1 MPFHPFL
8 PRSARR
14 IRPSR
19 LAALSVASS
28 MAMAAVP
35 VAAEEATTDAATTRL
50 DSIVVT
56 AEKQG
61 RSQHD
66 TATSTTVLDAQSLD
80 ERGIVD
86 SRDVFADLAN
96 VTSVGQGNLAPAV
109 RGVDG
114 TGAALGVDAFFAG
127 SRPRLSVTVDGRPA
141 SYNEIVFGD
150 NSLWD
155 VQQVEFLRGPQSL
168 LQGRNAIA
176 GTLAIK
182 TRDPSFEREAGVR
195 VIGGDG
201 DRREGAF
208 YLSGPLADEELAIRL
223 AGGIQHRE
231 SFLDFAPYPGASDP
245 GEFETRTLRAKLAWK
260 PKALPDFSALLTVQ
274 HASARAPQT
283 ETVSRPF
290 DARGIASTPDM
301 PVFAPRTNAAVL
313 DTRWQ
318 LADRLRWE
326 NLLSTTDLHVD
337 RFAPVRTGV
346 ARIDTRDAML
356 EPRLVLDRGDTRFG
370 GIAGVYLY
378 RANQREFIDY
388 PIDERFR
395 DRVRTAAI
403 YGEGTLALSERFDLN
418 FGARYE
424 RETHRRYGGE
434 GALVHIDIDKTY
446 SAFLPKL
453 GLAWHPDPRWTFGVF
468 ASRGYNAGGGGVT
481 LDVPIVSYDYGA
493 EYVRDY
499 EAYFRADLADGRV
512 QLTGNVFYGEFTDMQ
527 LPFDLNP
534 DPAIWSVVI
543 RNADRARNYG
553 AEFGLRWLATSA
565 LELRADLGLLRTKVT
580 DYPNSG
586 IEGHEF
592 ANAPSATASLG
603 ATWRGDD
610 GFEFGVNARYSNAYF
625 SDIENRPIGRTDP
638 YWIANLRAG
647 YRFGK
652 AFVFAGVSNLFDE
665 NTPMLITTYS
675 SVPTSFDTAQ
685 LPQPRRWYVGLQY
698 DW

>member
-1 MPFHPFL
+1 MSIVCRRAPAGGRTCL
-8 PRSARR
+8 PIRR
-14 IRPSR
+14 RAAWLIAA
-19 LAALSVASS
+19 AALPS
-28 MAMAAVP
+28 AAFADVP
-35 VAAEEATTDAATTRL
+35 ADAPTRL
-50 DSIVVT
+50 ENIVVT

-61 RSQHD
+61 RSQHE

-80 ERGIVD
+80 ERGFVD
-86 SRDVFADLAN
+86 SRDVLGDLVN
-96 VTSVGQGNLAPAV
+96 VTGLGQGNLAPTV

-127 SRPRLSVTVDGRPA
+127 SRPRLNVTLDGRPA

-208 YLSGPLADEELAIRL
+208 YLSGPLIGDELAFRL
-223 AGGIQHRE
+223 AGGIQQRE
-231 SFLDFAPYPGASDP
+231 SYLDFAPYPGVSDP
-245 GEFETRTLRAKLAWK
+245 GEFETRTLRAKLLWK
-260 PKALPDFSALLTVQ
+260 PSALPDFRALLTFQ
-274 HASARAPQT
+274 LADARAPQS
-283 ETVSRPF
+283 ETVPRPF
-290 DARGIASTPDM
+290 DAARVASTPEM
-301 PVFAPRTNAAVL
+301 PVFAPRTHAAIL
-313 DTRWQ
+313 DTQWQ
-318 LADRLRWE
+318 LSDRLRWE
-326 NLLSTTDLHVD
+326 NLLSATDLHVD
-337 RFAPVRTGV
+337 RFAPVRTGI

-356 EPRLVLDRGDTRFG
+356 EPRLVLERGDARFS
-370 GIAGVYLY
+370 GIAGLYLY

-403 YGEGTLALSERFDLN
+403 YGEGTFALSERFDLN

-481 LDVPIVSYDYGA
+481 LDVPIVSYSYGA
-493 EYVRDY
+493 EYVRNY

-512 QLTGNVFYGEFTDMQ
+512 QLSGNVFYGDYRDMQ

-534 DPAIWSVVI
+534 DPAIWAVVI
-543 RNADRARNYG
+543 RNADRARNVG
-553 AEFGLRWLATSA
+553 AELGLRWLATSA

-580 DYPNSG
+580 DYPGSG
-586 IEGHEF
+586 IEGHQF
-592 ANAPSATASLG
+592 ANAPSATLSLG
-603 ATWRGDD
+603 ATWHGES
-610 GFEFGVNARYSNAYF
+610 GFEFGVNARRSNAYF

-638 YWIANLRAG
+638 YWIANLRGG

-665 NTPMLITTYS
+665 NTPLLISTYAP
-675 SVPTSFDTAQ
+675 VPTPYDTAQ

>member
-1 MPFHPFL
+1 MPFRHR
-8 PRSARR
+8 PRAPR
-14 IRPSR
+14 
-19 LAALSVASS
+19 ALSPRRFALLIAASI
-28 MAMAAVP
+28 APAPAAGAEP
-35 VAAEEATTDAATTRL
+35 VADAAATTRL

-66 TATSTTVLDAQSLD
+66 TATSTSVLDARSLD

-86 SRDVFADLAN
+86 SREVFADLVN
-96 VTSVGQGNLAPAV
+96 VNGVGQGNLAPAV

-127 SRPRLSVTVDGRPA
+127 SRPRLNVTLDGRPA

-182 TRDPSFEREAGVR
+182 TRDPSAEREAGVR

-208 YLSGPLADEELAIRL
+208 YLSGPLGDELTMRL
-223 AGGIQHRE
+223 AGGIQHRQ
-231 SFLDFAPYPGASDP
+231 SYLDFAAYPGVSDP

-260 PKALPDFSALLTVQ
+260 PSALPDFTALLTFQ
-274 HASARAPQT
+274 HASASAPQT

-290 DARGIASTPDM
+290 DAARLASTPDM
-301 PVFAPRTNAAVL
+301 PVFAPRTNAAIL
-313 DTRWQ
+313 DTQWQ

-326 NLLSTTDLHVD
+326 NLVSTTDLHVD

-346 ARIDTRDAML
+346 ARIDTRDL
-356 EPRLVLDRGDTRFG
+356 VVEPRLVLDRGDARFG
-370 GIAGVYLY
+370 GIAGAYLY
-378 RANQREFIDY
+378 RADQREFIDY
-388 PIDERFR
+388 PVDERFR

-403 YGEGTLALSERFDLN
+403 YGEGTLALGERFDLN

-424 RETHRRYGGE
+424 RETHRRNGGE
-434 GALVHIDIDKTY
+434 GALVHIDVDQSY
-446 SAFLPKL
+446 SAFLPKI
-453 GLAWHPDPRWTFGVF
+453 GLAWHPDPAWTVGVF

-481 LDVPIVSYDYGA
+481 LDVPIVSYSYDA

-499 EAYFRADLADGRV
+499 EAYFRADLADGRL
-512 QLTGNVFYGEFTDMQ
+512 QLTGNLFYGEFSDMQ

-534 DPAIWSVVI
+534 DPAIWAVVI
-543 RNADRARNYG
+543 RNADRARNVG
-553 AEFGLRWLATSA
+553 AEFGARWLATRE
-565 LELRADLGLLRTKVT
+565 LELRAELGLLRTKVT
-580 DYPNSG
+580 DYPGSG
-586 IEGHEF
+586 IEGNEF
-592 ANAPSATASLG
+592 ANAPSATMSLG
-603 ATWRGDD
+603 ATWRGED
-610 GFEFGVNARYSNAYF
+610 GFEIGINARYSNVYF
-625 SDIENRPIGRTDP
+625 SDVENRPIGRTDP
-638 YWIANLRAG
+638 YWIANLRGG

-665 NTPMLITTYS
+665 NTPLLITTYS
-675 SVPTSFDTAQ
+675 SVPTPYDTAQ

>member
-1 MPFHPFL
+1 MPPFHCR
-8 PRSARR
+8 PRTPLRVRSS
-14 IRPSR
+14 PP
-19 LAALSVASS
+19 LALLI
-28 MAMAAVP
+28 AAAIAP
-35 VAAEEATTDAATTRL
+35 AAAGAEDAPEAGATRL

-86 SRDVFADLAN
+86 SRDVLADLVN
-96 VTSVGQGNLAPAV
+96 VTSFGQGNLAPAV

-127 SRPRLSVTVDGRPA
+127 SRPRLNVTIDGRPA

-182 TRDPSFEREAGVR
+182 TRDPGAEREAGVR

-208 YLSGPLADEELAIRL
+208 YLSGPLAGEEFALRL
-223 AGGIQHRE
+223 AGGIQHRD
-231 SFLDFAPYPGASDP
+231 SYLDFAPYPGVSDP
-245 GEFETRTLRAKLAWK
+245 GEIQTRTLRAKLAWK
-260 PKALPDFSALLTVQ
+260 PAALPDFRALLTFQ
-274 HASARAPQT
+274 HASASAPQT

-290 DARGIASTPDM
+290 DAAQVASTPDM
-301 PVFAPRTNAAVL
+301 PVFAPRTNAAIL
-313 DTRWQ
+313 DTQWQ
-318 LADRLRWE
+318 LADRLSWQ
-326 NLLSTTDLHVD
+326 NLISTTDLHVD
-337 RFAPVRTGV
+337 RFAPARTGI
-346 ARIDTRDAML
+346 ARIDTRDSVF
-356 EPRLVLDRGDTRFG
+356 EPRLLLDRGDTRFG

-378 RANQREFIDY
+378 RADQREFIDY
-388 PIDERFR
+388 PVDERFR
-395 DRVRTAAI
+395 DRVRTAAV
-403 YGEGTLALSERFDLN
+403 YGEGTFALGERFDLS

-424 RETHRRYGGE
+424 RETHRRRGGE
-434 GALVHIDIDKTY
+434 GALVHIDIDQSYT
-446 SAFLPKL
+446 AFLPKI
-453 GLAWHPDPRWTFGVF
+453 GLAWHPDPQWTFGVF

-481 LDVPIVSYDYGA
+481 LDVPIVSYSYDA

-499 EAYFRADLADGRV
+499 EAYFRADLADGRL
-512 QLTGNVFYGEFTDMQ
+512 QLTGNVFYGEFRDMQ

-534 DPAIWSVVI
+534 DPAIWAVVI

-553 AEFGLRWLATSA
+553 AEFGARWLATQA

-580 DYPNSG
+580 QYPGSG
-586 IEGHEF
+586 IEGHQF
-592 ANAPSATASLG
+592 ANAPSATMSLG
-603 ATWRGDD
+603 ATWRGDG
-610 GFEFGVNARYSNAYF
+610 GFEFGVNARHSNAYF

-638 YWIANLRAG
+638 YWIANLRGG

-665 NTPMLITTYS
+665 DTPLLITTYS
-675 SVPTSFDTAQ
+675 SVPTPYDTAQ

>member
-1 MPFHPFL
+1 MPSFTCL
-8 PRSARR
+8 SR
-14 IRPSR
+14 SR
-19 LAALSVASS
+19 LRVFPLRPLALLIAAAIAPLSAL
-28 MAMAAVP
+28 AEDAA
-35 VAAEEATTDAATTRL
+35 ADAATTRL

-66 TATSTTVLDAQSLD
+66 TATSATVLDAQALD
-80 ERGIVD
+80 ERGMVD
-86 SRDVFADLAN
+86 SRQVFDDLVN
-96 VTSVGQGNLAPAV
+96 VTGVGQGNLAPAV

-127 SRPRLSVTVDGRPA
+127 SRPRLNVTIDGRPA

-155 VQQVEFLRGPQSL
+155 VQQIEFLRGPQSL

-182 TRDPSFEREAGVR
+182 TRDPSAEREAGVR

-208 YLSGPLADEELAIRL
+208 YLSGPLIGEELTMRL

-231 SFLDFAPYPGASDP
+231 SFLDFAPYPGVSDP

-260 PKALPDFSALLTVQ
+260 PSALPDFSALLTFQ
-274 HASARAPQT
+274 HASASAPQT

-290 DARGIASTPDM
+290 DAAQVASTPDM
-301 PVFAPRTNAAVL
+301 PVFAPRTNAAIL
-313 DTRWQ
+313 DTQWQ
-318 LADRLRWE
+318 LADWLRWE
-326 NLLSTTDLHVD
+326 NLVSATDLHVD
-337 RFAPVRTGV
+337 RFAPVRTGI
-346 ARIDTRDAML
+346 ARIDTRDL
-356 EPRLVLDRGDTRFG
+356 VVEPRLLLDRGDTRFG

-388 PIDERFR
+388 PLDERFR

-403 YGEGTLALSERFDLN
+403 YGEGTLALGERFDLN

-424 RETHRRYGGE
+424 RETHRRSGGE
-434 GALVHIDIDKTY
+434 GAMVRVDIDKSY

-453 GLAWHPDPRWTFGVF
+453 GLAWHPDPNWTVGVF

-481 LDVPIVSYDYGA
+481 LDVPIVSYGYDA

-512 QLTGNVFYGEFTDMQ
+512 QLTGNVFYGEFSDMQ

-534 DPAIWSVVI
+534 DPAIWAVVI
-543 RNADRARNYG
+543 ATPIARATMVRSSAHAG
-553 AEFGLRWLATSA
+553 WRRRRWSCAPTSACCAPRSPSMQARASRATSSPTR
-565 LELRADLGLLRTKVT
+565 LRRRRAWARPGAARTASSSAST
-580 DYPNSG
+580 RATPTRTSPTSRT
-586 IEGHEF
+586 
-592 ANAPSATASLG
+592 ARSAAPIRTGSPTCAAATASARRSCSPAS
-603 ATWRGDD
+603 ATC
-610 GFEFGVNARYSNAYF
+610 S
-625 SDIENRPIGRTDP
+625 T
-638 YWIANLRAG
+638 
-647 YRFGK
+647 K
-652 AFVFAGVSNLFDE
+652 
-665 NTPMLITTYS
+665 T
-675 SVPTSFDTAQ
+675 
-685 LPQPRRWYVGLQY
+685 RRC
-698 DW
+698 

>member
-1 MPFHPFL
+1 MSFHCR
-8 PRSARR
+8 PRRALRALSL
-14 IRPSR
+14 SR
-19 LAALSVASS
+19 LALPIAASI
-28 MAMAAVP
+28 
-35 VAAEEATTDAATTRL
+35 VAAAAAAGEPAADDATTRL
-50 DSIVVT
+50 DGIVVT

-66 TATSTTVLDAQSLD
+66 TATSTSVLDAQSLD

-86 SRDVFADLAN
+86 SREVFADLVN
-96 VTSVGQGNLAPAV
+96 VTGVGQGNLAPAV

-127 SRPRLSVTVDGRPA
+127 SRPRLNVTIDGRPA

-182 TRDPSFEREAGVR
+182 TRDPSVEREAGVR

-208 YLSGPLADEELAIRL
+208 YLSGPLAGDELALRL
-223 AGGIQHRE
+223 AGGIQHRQ
-231 SFLDFAPYPGASDP
+231 SYLDFAPYPGVSDP

-260 PKALPDFSALLTVQ
+260 PSALPDFTALLTFQ
-274 HASARAPQT
+274 HASASAPQT

-290 DARGIASTPDM
+290 DASRLASTPDM
-301 PVFAPRTNAAVL
+301 PVFAPRTNAAIL
-313 DTRWQ
+313 DTQWQ

-326 NLLSTTDLHVD
+326 NLVSSTDLHVD
-337 RFAPVRTGV
+337 RFAPARTGI
-346 ARIDTRDAML
+346 ARIDTRDWVV
-356 EPRLVLDRGDTRFG
+356 EPRLVLDRGDARFG
-370 GIAGVYLY
+370 GIAGVHLY

-388 PIDERFR
+388 PVDERFR

-403 YGEGTLALSERFDLN
+403 YGEGTLALGERFDLN

-424 RETHRRYGGE
+424 RETHRRNGGE
-434 GALVHIDIDKTY
+434 GALVHIDVDQSY
-446 SAFLPKL
+446 SAFLPKI
-453 GLAWHPDPRWTFGVF
+453 GLAWHPDPDWTVGVF

-481 LDVPIVSYDYGA
+481 LDAPIVSYSYDA

-499 EAYFRADLADGRV
+499 EAYFRADLADGRL
-512 QLTGNVFYGEFTDMQ
+512 QLTGNLFYGEFSDMQ

-534 DPAIWSVVI
+534 DPAIWAVVI

-553 AEFGLRWLATSA
+553 AEFGARWLATRE

-580 DYPNSG
+580 DYPGSG
-586 IEGHEF
+586 IEGNQF
-592 ANAPSATASLG
+592 ANAPSATMSLG
-603 ATWRGDD
+603 ATWRGEG

-625 SDIENRPIGRTDP
+625 SDVENRPIGRTDP
-638 YWIANLRAG
+638 YWIANLRGG

-665 NTPMLITTYS
+665 NTPLLITTYS
-675 SVPTSFDTAQ
+675 SVPTPYDTAQ